1 MDEPGVW
8 AAIWLVVAAGLGI
21 GEMVA
26 AGTFFLLP
34 FAAGAL
40 VASLASFFGA
50 PVAIGWLL
58 FVVVSFVGAPVGLGW
73 LIFVLGSAVTFA
85 AMRPLAARLDA
96 SSKNPLGVGAT
107 RLVGEHGVVLTEV
120 PAGPDELGS
129 VRIGREEWRAEALDG
144 GPLEP
149 GTHVTVLEVRGTR
162 VIVYPTGLPTSI
174 RPPERPH

>member
-50 PVAIGWLL
+50 PVPIGLLL
-58 FVVVSFVGAPVGLGW
+58 FVVVSFVAFLG
-73 LIFVLGSAVTFA
+73 
-85 AMRPLAARLDA
+85 MRPLARRMNSIASPAR
-96 SSKNPLGVGAT
+96 VGAN
-107 RLVGEHGVVLTEV
+107 RLVGEHGVVLSTIPGGE
-120 PAGPDELGS
+120 AEIGL
-129 VRIGREEWRAEALDG
+129 VRIHREEWRAESTAH
-144 GPLEP
+144 GPIEP
-149 GTHVTVLEVRGTR
+149 GTAVRVVEVMGTR
-162 VIVYPTGLPTSI
+162 VRVEPTTPALDQP
-174 RPPERPH
+174 